1 MANEYGFGITLHM
14 PYERAI
20 ATVTEALKSEG
31 FGVLTTIDVQRTL
44 HEKLGAEMEPYTIL
58 GACNPSLAH
67 RALSADREIG
77 LLLPCN
83 VVVRTTETGSRVDIV
98 DPQAMMGIVGNDA
111 LNEVASEA
119 RQKLQSVVERLA
131 TQASVS

>member
-1 MANEYGFGITLHM
+1 MANEYGFGIDLHM
-14 PYERAI
+14 PYEQAI
-20 ATVTEALKSEG
+20 AAVTDALKAEG

-44 HEKLGAEMEPYTIL
+44 REKLGAEMEPYVIL
-58 GACNPSLAH
+58 GACNPPLAH

-83 VVVRTTETGSRVDIV
+83 VVVRATEKGSRVDIV
-98 DPQAMMGIVGNDA
+98 DPQAMMGIVGNVA

-119 RQKLQSVVERLA
+119 RQKLQQVVGRLA
-131 TQASVS
+131 GGA